1 MGSDC
6 LFKLQSKFIMG
17 NGKCY
22 IASCTLKASSL
33 SFPCPAL
40 NFFFFFKNECTIA
53 SCLQAPESN
62 SDTQTFVC
70 IFCDITQAKLVK
82 FKQLLFLARPDSNLL
97 VGAWQSESMDQP
109 ASSTGQPAPL
119 DPV

>member
-1 MGSDC
+1 MENVILLPVC
-6 LFKLQSKFIMG
+6 LRPL
-17 NGKCY
+17 
-22 IASCTLKASSL
+22 L
-33 SFPCPAL
+33 SAFHAL
-40 NFFFFFKNECTIA
+40 PLTFFFFLNECTIA
-53 SCLQAPESN
+53 SCLQAPERN

-70 IFCDITQAKLVK
+70 IFYDITQAKLVK